1 MQSQKTIQDAQEWG
15 VKDYLSLIIRRKW
28 IILLVFFVTFCGAS
42 VYHFTRPPEYNAS
55 STFTIEG
62 ENVAGLS
69 ATSLV
74 GEDQS
79 RSFGFYKTL
88 VNSKIFE
95 NRVREIVTRDTLLMD
110 RMSLHQIGFSDLMD
124 NLALRETEYKDL
136 FSITMIAYDPVVA
149 YRFADIVV
157 QEFKQRCQEI
167 ELEESRNIV
176 DFVNSQLQEAEKNLE
191 FSERELQ
198 KFKERN
204 NLNDMGQVEGGILK
218 RLNDIENQL
227 QEVQTERRLAQANYD
242 SYKQRL
248 HQSKNQ
254 SAPSVFNIESEPVRK
269 IRVEIDRLEAE
280 KRSKAEHGQF
290 SSPEITAIDQRL
302 ERKKNE
308 LRNAML
314 TARQNPEAFDIN
326 GENRSQ
332 IELLNE
338 KIINAE
344 LNLFMLR
351 NKERFLSDLL
361 NKYKSEHPNLLEH
374 TIKFAQLQRSK
385 AVNENLYNYLIQK
398 SEEAKI
404 KAATGTGGISIVDA
418 PNLPDSPIP
427 HNTVRNLMVAF
438 ILSFGLGFGVAFALD
453 YFDNSIYTIE
463 DLRRLGDIPVFGT
476 IPFISPEEVEKTSH
490 TLTRNTF
497 KRKNGRINFEDRM
510 NGYRDKVIHA
520 IDAKSPIVDAYRQ
533 IRTNIQFTNVDDPIK
548 RVMITSSIASEGKTL
563 TSSNLGVSF
572 AELGMRVL
580 IIDADLRK
588 PQQHIA
594 FNIKRT
600 PGLTNYLAKNIAVEK
615 VTYLTRTPNL
625 YLIPAGTSSPNP
637 AELVASQKLAQT
649 LDYLESEYDLIILDA
664 PPIIPVTDPVLL
676 APKVK
681 NVLLVIKFG
690 ETDWHVSR
698 DAISRLQNVNI
709 DIAGAILNGVK
720 GGKGYGY
727 YKYNYYSYQYSYYGE
742 HKKGKNRK
750 KRSLV

>member
-1 MQSQKTIQDAQEWG
+1 MQSQNATQNAQEWG

-28 IILLVFFVTFCGAS
+28 IILLVFLITFCGS
-42 VYHFTRPPEYNAS
+42 TVYHFTRPPEYKAS
-55 STFTIEG
+55 STFTIES
-62 ENVAGLS
+62 ESAAGLAAS
-69 ATSLV
+69 NLIK
-74 GEDQS
+74 EDAS

-88 VNSKIFE
+88 TNSKIFE
-95 NRVREIVTRDTLLMD
+95 NRVRNITNRDTLLLE
-110 RMSLHQIGFSDLMD
+110 RMQLYPISFADLMD
-124 NLALRETEYKDL
+124 NLILRETEYKDL
-136 FSITMIAYDPVVA
+136 FSLSVVAFDPVVA

-157 QEFKQRCQEI
+157 QEFKLRCQEI

-176 DFVNSQLQEAEKNLE
+176 SFVNSQLQEAEKNLE
-191 FSERELQ
+191 ASERELQ

-218 RLNDIENQL
+218 RLTDIENQL

-248 HQSKNQ
+248 RQSKNQ
-254 SAPSVFNIESEPVRK
+254 NAPSAFNIESEQIRNVRQ
-269 IRVEIDRLEAE
+269 EIDRLEEQKRNYAE
-280 KRSKAEHGQF
+280 DGQF
-290 SSPEITAIDQRL
+290 TSPEISAIDARL

-314 TARQNPEAFDIN
+314 MARQNPEAFDIN

-361 NKYKSEHPNLLEH
+361 NKYKNEHPNLLEH

-385 AVNENLYNYLIQK
+385 TVNENLYNYLIQK

-404 KAATGTGGISIVDA
+404 KAATGTGGISVVDA
-418 PNLPDSPIP
+418 PNLPEKPISS
-427 HNTVRNLMVAF
+427 NTMRNMMVAF
-438 ILSFGLGFGVAFALD
+438 ILSFGLGFGVAFTFD

-463 DLRRLGDIPVFGT
+463 DLRRLGNIPVFGT
-476 IPFISPEEVEKTSH
+476 IPFISPEEIEKKSH
-490 TLTRNTF
+490 AVTRQTF
-497 KRKNGRINFEDRM
+497 RRKNGRMNFEDRM
-510 NGYRDKVIHA
+510 NGYRDRIIQT

-563 TSSNLGVSF
+563 TTSNLGVSF

-594 FNIKRT
+594 FTIKRT
-600 PGLTNYLAKNIAVEK
+600 PGLTDYLAKNIAVEK

-625 YLIPAGTSSPNP
+625 YLIPAGSNSPNP
-637 AELVASQKLAQT
+637 AELVASKKFSHT
-649 LDYLESEYDLIILDA
+649 LDSLESKYDLIILDA

-681 NVLLVIKFG
+681 NILLVIKFG
-690 ETDWHVSR
+690 QTDWHVSR
-698 DAISRLQNVNI
+698 DAISRLQNVNV
-709 DIAGAILNGVK
+709 DVTGAILNGVK

-742 HKKGKNRK
+742 RKKKRGK
-750 KRSLV
+750 KRSLL